1 MIQNRVAQYL
11 VEKGC
16 GHPTDVVFGA
26 TLPLFQGLR
35 NGDVDAVLEI
45 WLSNLPETWD
55 AELEAEEVVL
65 IGKTLVGDW
74 QSVFVNPV
82 YLPEQFPNP
91 DSFEAPKDGKC
102 KTLFATAASGDKA
115 RLVS

>member
-1 MIQNRVAQYL
+1 MGRSGNPIVLADPNGQSVMQIRVAQNL
-11 VEKGC
+11 LRKGTD
-16 GHPTDVVFGA
+16 HPTAVIFDA

-35 NGDVDAVLEI
+35 NGDVNVMLEI

-74 QSVFVNPV
+74 QSVFVNPA
-82 YLPEQFPNP
+82 YLPEQYP
-91 DSFEAPKDGKC
+91 DLDSVEG
-102 KTLFATAASGDKA
+102 
-115 RLVS
+115 RLDPMH